1 LKQLLQNMG
10 TGEVAVAE
18 VPVPARGAGELLVA
32 TRYSVISA
40 GTERAILEIG
50 RSSLIGKARARPDL
64 ARKVVESARTE
75 GVRTTYQKVRGRLG
89 EPTALGYSLA
99 GTVVEAGDDAPAAPG
114 EMVACAGAGRASHA
128 EVVSVPRRL
137 CARVPDNVAGED
149 AAYATVAAIALHGT
163 RLVGVEL
170 GDVVAVVGLGLVGQL
185 TLELLAAAGSV
196 AMGLDLDASRVAL
209 ARDAGFTASTDAAEL
224 EAEVR
229 RATDGRGADGVL
241 VTAASQ
247 SAAPLHT
254 GIALAR
260 ERATVCVVGDV
271 ALQSPRAPMFAKE
284 VKLVVSRSYGPGR
297 YDKSYEEDGVD
308 YPPGYVRWTEGRNLE
323 EVLRLMSVG
332 ALRPSRLTTHTFDL
346 ADGHGAYALLGGD
359 EPSLG
364 MLLRYAGDVDTGART
379 IALATGR
386 RRRTATPRPRV
397 GVVGAGAFARGVLMP
412 ALMKETEIAG
422 VAAATGV
429 SAQAAATRFGAGLA
443 TTDSQR
449 ILAGN
454 EYDAVVIATRHDSH
468 ARYAEQGLAAGKHVF
483 VEKPLALSEAELAR
497 VEAAAATSGGT
508 LMVGFNRRFAPLA
521 LRLREALGDRGP
533 LVITC
538 RVNAGRLPRDHWTH
552 DPQVGGGRIVG
563 EMCHFIDFACFL
575 TGATPS
581 VVQAVAVG
589 GGSEPREDNVVA
601 TLGFGDGSIASIVY
615 AAYGDPSLPKER
627 IEVLG
632 EAGAGALED
641 FSSLRLHLRGQER
654 VVKQQRDKGH
664 DDELKAFLEACRE
677 GVQPWPWEEMAAVTR
692 ASFAV
697 RDAVRVPPAHLEA

>member
-1 LKQLLQNMG
+1 MKQLLQNMG

-99 GTVVEAGDDAPAAPG
+99 GTVVEAGDGAPAAPG

-128 EVVSVPRRL
+128 EVVAIPRRL

-170 GDVVAVVGLGLVGQL
+170 GDVVAVVGLGLVGQI
-185 TLELLAAAGSV
+185 TLELLAAAGCV
-196 AMGLDLDASRVAL
+196 AMGLDLDARRVAL
-209 ARDAGFTASTDAAEL
+209 ARDAGFMASTDAAEL

-229 RATDGRGADGVL
+229 RATDRRGADGVL

-346 ADGHGAYALLGGD
+346 EDGHEAYALLGGD

-397 GVVGAGAFARGVLMP
+397 GVIGAGAFARGVLMP
-412 ALMKETEIAG
+412 ALMKEAEIAG

-449 ILAGN
+449 ILAGD

-664 DDELKAFLEACRE
+664 ADELKAFLEACRE

-697 RDAVRVPPAHLEA
+697 RDAIRVPPTHLEA

>member
-1 LKQLLQNMG
+1 MKQLLQNMG

-18 VPVPARGAGELLVA
+18 VPVPARAAGELLVA

-128 EVVSVPRRL
+128 EVVSVPRLL

-346 ADGHGAYALLGGD
+346 EDGHEAYALLGGD

-443 TTDSQR
+443 TTDSRR
-449 ILAGN
+449 ILEGD

-468 ARYAEQGLAAGKHVF
+468 AQYAEQGLAAGKHVF

-497 VEAAAATSGGT
+497 VEAAAATSGAT

-552 DPQVGGGRIVG
+552 DPDVGGGRIVG

-664 DDELKAFLEACRE
+664 ADELKAFLEACRE

-697 RDAVRVPPAHLEA
+697 RDAIRVPPAQLEA